1 MLSLTFVFNYS
12 VLSCQGAWLYPLFSS
27 VEVAFCPEL
36 AEYMYLGLRPGEIKY
51 CVLDLPIRY
60 GPVLERT
67 LHEAILCCTFG
78 P

>member
-1 MLSLTFVFNYS
+1 MH
-12 VLSCQGAWLYPLFSS
+12 PLFSS

-36 AEYMYLGLRPGEIKY
+36 AENMYLGLRLGKKY

-67 LHEAILCCTFG
+67 LHVVILCCTFG